1 MLYLFF
7 CVKLGVEGMRYIRV
21 QLEEKN
27 DFKKNIMI
35 MFLTIFIISTIF
47 AFMIDQKI
55 MFTSKSVENQDDI
68 KIDVNQRVT
77 FYLVQLGYFNE
88 KKNAENLVRELN
100 AKNVM
105 ATYVNI
111 NGKYHVISWIDY
123 IKDDIKIYEN
133 YLINLNLSYIIKNV
147 ELSINNKEYVELT
160 KAVIKQISLL
170 KGKIQQ
176 EQLSIDNIINTND
189 ERIKKFYDEYLLFL
203 KNYKKGDINS
213 CLRNLANEII
223 ILKNFH

>member
-1 MLYLFF
+1 
-7 CVKLGVEGMRYIRV
+7 MRYIRV
-21 QLEEKN
+21 QLGEKN
-27 DFKKNIMI
+27 DYRKNITI
-35 MFLTIFIISTIF
+35 TFLIIFIISIIF
-47 AFMIDQKI
+47 AFMIERKTMI
-55 MFTSKSVENQDDI
+55 TFKTPENQDDI
-68 KIDVNQRVT
+68 KIDANQRVT

-100 AKNVM
+100 AKNVT
-105 ATYVNI
+105 AAYVNI

-170 KGKIQQ
+170 KGRIQQ
-176 EQLSIDNIINTND
+176 EQLSIDNISNTKD

-213 CLRNLANEII
+213 CLRNLANEIF
-223 ILKNFH
+223 ILKNYH

>member
-1 MLYLFF
+1 M
-7 CVKLGVEGMRYIRV
+7 
-21 QLEEKN
+21 
-27 DFKKNIMI
+27 
-35 MFLTIFIISTIF
+35 
-47 AFMIDQKI
+47 
-55 MFTSKSVENQDDI
+55 
-68 KIDVNQRVT
+68 
-77 FYLVQLGYFNE
+77 
-88 KKNAENLVRELN
+88 VRELN

-203 KNYKKGDINS
+203 KNTKKV
-213 CLRNLANEII
+213 
-223 ILKNFH
+223 ILTRVYVIWLMRL

>member
-1 MLYLFF
+1 
-7 CVKLGVEGMRYIRV
+7 MRYIRV

-27 DFKKNIMI
+27 DFKKNIII
-35 MFLTIFIISTIF
+35 MFLTIFIFSTIF
-47 AFMIDQKI
+47 AFMIDQKN
-55 MFTSKSVENQDDI
+55 MFTSKRVENQDDI
-68 KIDVNQRVT
+68 KIDTNQRVT
-77 FYLVQLGYFNE
+77 FYLFQLGFFNE
-88 KKNAENLVRELN
+88 RKNAENLVRELN
-100 AKNVM
+100 AKNVT
-105 ATYVNI
+105 ATYVDI

-203 KNYKKGDINS
+203 KKYKKGDINS

>member
-203 KNYKKGDINS
+203 KKYKKGDINS

>member
-7 CVKLGVEGMRYIRV
+7 CIKLGVEGMRYIRV

-27 DFKKNIMI
+27 DFKKNIII
-35 MFLTIFIISTIF
+35 MFLTIFIFSTIF
-47 AFMIDQKI
+47 AFMIDQKN
-55 MFTSKSVENQDDI
+55 MFTSKRVENQDDI
-68 KIDVNQRVT
+68 KIDTNQRVT
-77 FYLVQLGYFNE
+77 FYLFQLGFFNE
-88 KKNAENLVRELN
+88 RKNAENLVRELN
-100 AKNVM
+100 AKNVT
-105 ATYVNI
+105 ATYVDI

-189 ERIKKFYDEYLLFL
+189 ERIKKFYDEYLCF
-203 KNYKKGDINS
+203 
-213 CLRNLANEII
+213 
-223 ILKNFH
+223 

>member
-1 MLYLFF
+1 
-7 CVKLGVEGMRYIRV
+7 MRYIRV

-27 DFKKNIMI
+27 DFKKNIII
-35 MFLTIFIISTIF
+35 MFLTIFIFSTIF
-47 AFMIDQKI
+47 AFMIDQKN
-55 MFTSKSVENQDDI
+55 MFTSKRVENQDDI
-68 KIDVNQRVT
+68 KIDTNQRVT
-77 FYLVQLGYFNE
+77 FYLFQLGFFNE
-88 KKNAENLVRELN
+88 RKNAENLVRELN
-100 AKNVM
+100 AKNVT
-105 ATYVNI
+105 ATYVDI

-203 KNYKKGDINS
+203 KNTKKV
-213 CLRNLANEII
+213 
-223 ILKNFH
+223 ILTRVYVIWLMRL